1 LKLDKGNALTL
12 NNNMDNKTNAIVL
25 IVIAMIFLFV
35 VIAFKIKS
43 DKKRRSLVISTAERE
58 KNIGLVKNESQGKKP
73 YLWGI
78 PSWGLALLTM
88 FLAFVILMVVGDIIT
103 AIFKIPESDIG
114 GLVFYILYNLII
126 AGGCFYICRQNPK
139 SIWYVP
145 VLCNIIGIIS
155 AIIEPNFWISSLWI
169 VICIGWV
176 LSIIVSIIGARLGSK
191 KEILSIQ

>member
-1 LKLDKGNALTL
+1 MKSDKENALTL

-155 AIIEPNFWISSLWI
+155 AIIERNFWISSLWI
-169 VICIGWV
+169 VICSGWV
-176 LSIIVSIIGARLGSK
+176 LSIIASLIGARLGSK
-191 KEILSIQ
+191 KEILSIR